1 MFAMPALVHGM
12 MLLFISGW
20 LLHTG
25 RSVLVPIAFGM
36 VVVYVIVGLAQAL
49 ERVPVLGRIVP
60 VQVRYIL
67 SISIIIYT
75 LTALAYLV
83 MSSRDSVIALAPQ
96 YQKSLLAIIQQGA
109 VFLRIEGEPTWATL
123 RADLLSQINF
133 QRFLGSMVVSVS
145 SMVSSAV
152 IVLLYAAFLLLEQ
165 RTFTAK
171 IDKLSNDPRSVQRI
185 MEVAGNINRRVGAYL
200 ALKTL
205 ISVLLGVTCWV
216 IMVFFGLEFAPF
228 WAALITLLNFVP
240 YIGSFLGVLFPV
252 VMSVVQF
259 ENQAT
264 VLGLL
269 MALTVAQFAIGNFID
284 PYVMGNSLNLSPFA
298 ILVSLAVWSELWGI
312 AGAFLAVPLTAV
324 LAIVLSSFPDTR
336 PIAVMLSRDGR
347 L

>member
-1 MFAMPALVHGM
+1 MIGMPALVHGM
-12 MLLFISGW
+12 LLLLISGW

-25 RSVLVPIAFGM
+25 RSVMVPIAFGM

-49 ERVPVLGRIVP
+49 ERFPVLGRIVP
-60 VQVRYIL
+60 VQVRYVL

-75 LTALAYLV
+75 ITALAYLV

-109 VFLRIEGEPTWATL
+109 VFLRIEGEPTWTTL
-123 RADLLSQINF
+123 RADLFSQINF
-133 QRFLGSMVVSVS
+133 QRFLGTMVVSVS

-171 IDKLSNDPRSVQRI
+171 IGRLSNDPRSVQRI

>member
-1 MFAMPALVHGM
+1 MIGMPALVHG
-12 MLLFISGW
+12 LLLLLISGW

-36 VVVYVIVGLAQAL
+36 VVVYIIVGLAQAL
-49 ERVPVLGRIVP
+49 ERVPVLGRVLP
-60 VQVRYIL
+60 VQVRFLL
-67 SISIIIYT
+67 SIALIVYT
-75 LTALAYLV
+75 ITALAYLV
-83 MSSRDSVIALAPQ
+83 MSSRDSIIALAPQ

-109 VFLRIEGEPTWATL
+109 VFLRIEGEPTWASL
-123 RADLLSQINF
+123 RTDLVSQINL
-133 QRFLGSMVVSVS
+133 QRLLGSMVVSVS
-145 SMVSSAV
+145 SMVSTAV

-171 IDKLSNDPRSVQRI
+171 IGHLSKDPRSVERI
-185 MEVAGNINRRVGAYL
+185 MAVAGDINRRVGAYL

-205 ISVLLGVTCWV
+205 ISILLGLACWM
-216 IMVFFGLEFAPF
+216 IMAFFGLEFAPF

-259 ENQAT
+259 ENQAM
-264 VLGLL
+264 VLWLL
-269 MALTVAQFAIGNFID
+269 LSLTLAQFVIGNFID

-312 AGAFLAVPLTAV
+312 PGAFLAVPLTAV
-324 LAIVLSSFPDTR
+324 VGIVLSSFPETR

>member
-1 MFAMPALVHGM
+1 M
-12 MLLFISGW
+12 MLLLISGW
-20 LLHTG
+20 LLYTG